1 MSLFLFAPSCW
12 EVSNS
17 ALPFVNDSTIISEP
31 SLLPYVIL
39 TPPKSPAHGLAVGN
53 VTFNVL
59 ISLAQNN
66 LTSVLV
72 LWLLSVP
79 IKCVFHFFFVLEGWI
94 SPELSFAHLAS
105 LVLGTPH
112 SLTCSPS
119 IYFLPRENLSCLQNT
134 PLPHSPNKRWI
145 KVALSARS
153 IVYAKKQITLA
164 QKVEASWRRKYSPS
178 HPPLLD
184 LLDHFPPASKWLL
197 RRVGRRPGWDAAW
210 VSQCQMRDHRGGRS
224 LWILALAFTKKWM
237 GSVTS
242 CLESS

>member
-39 TPPKSPAHGLAVGN
+39 TPPKSPAQGLAVGN

-79 IKCVFHFFFVLEGWI
+79 IKCVFHLFFFFCPGGLDLTRIKFCTSG
-94 SPELSFAHLAS
+94 LAS
-105 LVLGTPH
+105 AGHTGLTYVLTINLLSTSWEPVMFAKH
-112 SLTCSPS
+112 PT
-119 IYFLPRENLSCLQNT
+119 LP
-134 PLPHSPNKRWI
+134 I
-145 KVALSARS
+145 KDEL
-153 IVYAKKQITLA
+153 K
-164 QKVEASWRRKYSPS
+164 
-178 HPPLLD
+178 
-184 LLDHFPPASKWLL
+184 
-197 RRVGRRPGWDAAW
+197 
-210 VSQCQMRDHRGGRS
+210 
-224 LWILALAFTKKWM
+224 
-237 GSVTS
+237 
-242 CLESS
+242 